1 MVYSIDNTTSSSAE
15 VGEAAISNEKLLKK
29 CIESAITSSQVLFYW
44 TEKCAIYFTSG
55 KGFDG
60 LHCRS
65 GCLKENIK
73 LEKCKTGKIKDVTP
87 LRTNKSGSWKENI
100 KIKKCETENFKE
112 VTPYRTEAMRYMKQ
126 DLVKFSYLVDG
137 QVFLP
142 K

>member
-1 MVYSIDNTTSSSAE
+1 MPLLRVKFCFIELKNIQY
-15 VGEAAISNEKLLKK
+15 ISLLEK
-29 CIESAITSSQVLFYW
+29 VL
-44 TEKCAIYFTSG
+44 IR
-55 KGFDG
+55 

-87 LRTNKSGSWKENI
+87 LRTNKSGSSKENI

-112 VTPYRTEAMRYMKQ
+112 VTPYRIEAMRYMKQ